1 MANRNHTFFLTAL
14 VLTALIHLLT
24 IGPLSQ
30 WLNREILPALSDEGM
45 IIDLSELKAQQGNS
59 GDQTIIE
66 GRTHE
71 KSEPV
76 LEEKPQP
83 KEKPL
88 PIPETKK
95 HLDPTLT
102 EDKIVSKEQIPP
114 KQASPSKPP
123 KGAQQEAE
131 ISQSPLFIRKP
142 ELKTDAQTEQTKEKS
157 IPEEIKET
165 FRDGKPEKT
174 DDEKLEYSMN
184 SYKWTFKRYIGNWAL
199 DIQKWWKAPLDYA
212 MGNVPEGGNM
222 WIEVKIAKSGRLQG
236 YRIKGSDVTAEM
248 ELRVIQALI
257 GSFARP
263 PLPESFPEES
273 LLINWHFIYPP
284 VRPQLRIRR

>member
-1 MANRNHTFFLTAL
+1 MANRNHLFFLTAL
-14 VLTALIHLLT
+14 LLTILIHLLAVS
-24 IGPLSQ
+24 PLSK
-30 WLNREILPALSDEGM
+30 WLNREILPALSDESLV
-45 IIDLSELKAQQGNS
+45 IDLSEIKAQKDS
-59 GDQTIIE
+59 SVDQTIS
-66 GRTHE
+66 GNQTPE
-71 KSEPV
+71 KSKPAPDKKPKPT
-76 LEEKPQP
+76 EKQ
-83 KEKPL
+83 L
-88 PIPETKK
+88 PIPQTKK

-102 EDKIVSKEQIPP
+102 EDKIVSKEQVPP
-114 KQASPSKPP
+114 KQTSPAKPA
-123 KGAQQEAE
+123 KTARKETDT
-131 ISQSPLFIRKP
+131 SQSPLFIRKP
-142 ELKTDAQTEQTKEKS
+142 KADTPPEQKKKKV
-157 IPEEIKET
+157 IPEEVKKT

-184 SYKWTFKRYIGNWAL
+184 SYKWTFKRYMGNWAL

-222 WIEVKIAKSGRLQG
+222 WIEVKIGKSGRLQG
-236 YRIKGSDVTAEM
+236 YRIKSSDVTAEM

-263 PLPESFPEES
+263 PLPESFPKES